1 MKNTLISPRFRILS
15 MALMLMLA
23 LLSMSCGLKRSNPL
37 DPNSN
42 PDVVE
47 PDPVN
52 NISVMSSAAGQ
63 VPRTVTLNWDDNSPL
78 NTSGYYIYRALGY
91 YATFA
96 LVDSVQ
102 ISEFVHSS
110 ANDQTVLPGEYYY
123 RISAYKGYPG
133 GNLEGRK
140 SEPLWVYIP

>member
-1 MKNTLISPRFRILS
+1 MKTTALYAGLRIFFKAGL
-15 MALMLMLA
+15 LLA
-23 LLSMSCGLKRSNPL
+23 VLFSMSCGLKRSNPL
-37 DPNSN
+37 DPNAHS
-42 PDVVE
+42 DILE
-47 PDPVN
+47 PDPVD
-52 NISVMSSAAGQ
+52 NIVIMSSPAGQ
-63 VPRTVTLNWDDNSPL
+63 IPRTVTLNWDDNNYL

-102 ISEFVHSS
+102 VSEFVHSS
-110 ANDQTVLPGEYYY
+110 ANDPTVLPGEYYY
-123 RISAYKGYPG
+123 RVSAYKGYPG

>member
-1 MKNTLISPRFRILS
+1 MSTTTCKSTFRILIRA
-15 MALMLMLA
+15 ALLLLV
-23 LLSMSCGLKRSNPL
+23 LLSMSCGLRRSNPL
-37 DPNSN
+37 DPNANSE
-42 PDVVE
+42 VTE

-52 NISVMSSAAGQ
+52 NISIMSSAAGQ
-63 VPRTVTLNWDDNSPL
+63 VPRTVTINWDDNSPL
-78 NTSGYYIYRALGY
+78 NTSGYYIYRAMGY

-110 ANDQTVLPGEYYY
+110 ANDHTVLPGEYYY